1 MSLCRKKNKDE
12 QLEDISIVNEIK
24 EPFSWDVF
32 WDEQVMGRWKTFRS
46 FLDKKGI
53 TRFIHSP
60 FQAKSRL
67 VVMLLAIFIGVLVGI
82 VPRAIHLGR
91 EANARASESELAEI
105 IGKSYSS
112 GIFGVEPLA
121 SSQYEK
127 HHVLAFN
134 LTGDTDN
141 GIPSTT
147 EPYTVELKPFS
158 GVIYPDKVKYSY
170 HVVPIDSKNRLL
182 LVYID
187 RTEQNDTTGI
197 YTINIALNDQRG
209 FNTPLRVILSDT
221 QETTK
226 LYDGYRID
234 LSVLSNDLS
243 VNGQSE
249 AIKTAQKELDDALDK
264 YKLTYDRLVASGYTL
279 DIDTDGLRKVAEE
292 RMILKSLTDDSTVKD
307 VDGLSASDNSSEL
320 RYTTGFTYKGTH
332 YSSDSFKTGTPVYAS
347 PSEQEK
353 ANTEASNRPQ
363 EYTQIKAD
371 YDALTK
377 QVSKVMNAVSKLNST
392 RKSKFESLST
402 LKRSLSQQVYF
413 DMFTDGG
420 TTKDNIKVTQ
430 K

>member
-1 MSLCRKKNKDE
+1 MSLFRKKNKDE

-226 LYDGYRID
+226 
-234 LSVLSNDLS
+234 
-243 VNGQSE
+243 
-249 AIKTAQKELDDALDK
+249 ELDDALDK